1 MTISLAMENITLTQM
16 CWVRLMC
23 GTRRE
28 VNTQCF
34 HTGKLK
40 KTNKKQIPLCTNFS
54 SCIVFLFRLCP
65 LVVYFI
71 VKEAFEK
78 GANPI
83 IIDNT
88 NMQGWEMRPYVAQVS
103 VENFLMDLMWPL
115 YLL

>member
-1 MTISLAMENITLTQM
+1 M
-16 CWVRLMC
+16 
-23 GTRRE
+23 
-28 VNTQCF
+28 
-34 HTGKLK
+34 K
-40 KTNKKQIPLCTNFS
+40 KKKKKYIYIPLCTKFS
-54 SCIVFLFRLCP
+54 SCIVFLFHLCP

>member
-1 MTISLAMENITLTQM
+1 MTISLAMENINLTQM

-40 KTNKKQIPLCTNFS
+40 KNKKTLCALNS
-54 SCIVFLFRLCP
+54 HLVFLFRLCP
-65 LVVYFI
+65 LVVYLI
-71 VKEAFEK
+71 AKEAFER

-103 VENFLMDLMWPL
+103 VKNVRMDVMWPL